1 LSQQIRKRKEKLLRD
16 YDMFN
21 QKAES
26 QNLPTEEI
34 EEMNNNMDE
43 LNRLWDM
50 DETKARQRSRDRNIT
65 GGNRDTRYFQTIAN
79 QRRRSLII
87 PLIS

>member
-26 QNLPTEEI
+26 QNLTTEEI

>member
-1 LSQQIRKRKEKLLRD
+1 VRNQIRKKKEKLLID

-26 QNLPTEEI
+26 QNLTTEEI

>member
-1 LSQQIRKRKEKLLRD
+1 
-16 YDMFN
+16 
-21 QKAES
+21 
-26 QNLPTEEI
+26 
-34 EEMNNNMDE
+34 MNNNMDQ

>member
-1 LSQQIRKRKEKLLRD
+1 
-16 YDMFN
+16 MFN

-26 QNLPTEEI
+26 QNLTTEEI

-87 PLIS
+87 PLVFRHSH

>member
-1 LSQQIRKRKEKLLRD
+1 MSQQIRKRKEKLLRD

-26 QNLPTEEI
+26 QNLTTEEI

>member
-1 LSQQIRKRKEKLLRD
+1 MSQQIRKRKEKLLRD

-26 QNLPTEEI
+26 QNLTTEEI

-87 PLIS
+87 PLVS

>member
-1 LSQQIRKRKEKLLRD
+1 
-16 YDMFN
+16 MFN

>member
-1 LSQQIRKRKEKLLRD
+1 
-16 YDMFN
+16 MFN

-26 QNLPTEEI
+26 QNLTTEEI

>member
-26 QNLPTEEI
+26 QNFTTEEI

>member
-1 LSQQIRKRKEKLLRD
+1 MSQQIRKRKEKLLRD

-87 PLIS
+87 PLVS

>member
-1 LSQQIRKRKEKLLRD
+1 
-16 YDMFN
+16 MFN

-26 QNLPTEEI
+26 QNFTTEEI